1 MPGAVFLHDQPT
13 YQGVQGEG
21 IPADISGLTGAVSG
35 SHLTFILWLA
45 ILGVIIPGLII
56 GGLKVGGFQFVFRS
70 R

>member
-21 IPADISGLTGAVSG
+21 IPSDVGGAISPWSG
-35 SHLTFILWLA
+35 SHFTFIVWLA
-45 ILGVIIPGLII
+45 IIGVVLPGLII